1 MNTPGEHDGR
11 PDVDDVVERLR
22 ESLTYDM
29 AEKAYRIRYGKEPG
43 AETLEAFM
51 EELVNEHYNAGL
63 DEWNDEYLY
72 YD

>member
-1 MNTPGEHDGR
+1 MNGFEEYDDR
-11 PDVDDVVERLR
+11 PDVNEAVQRLR
-22 ESLTYDM
+22 DTLTYDM
-29 AEKAYRIRYGKEPG
+29 AEKAYRIRHDEEPD